1 MNKKSVIMFS
11 IFGAVR
17 VLICLPLIYIENRR
31 AYYNKWGELA
41 VLAETDERAKFII
54 ENEELYPQDILNIY
68 FSESDYLDFVYEYPF
83 HKDDYANMS
92 YTEKE
97 LNSDTVPALYM
108 IDSRWA
114 YEDNCRVR
122 VYGCAAVSISMASL
136 YLTHD
141 TCVDPVKI
149 MRYADDMGYIGIFGG
164 ITDEYTADLCKAFGL
179 NVKITRYSENR
190 EKTTHANFDDIKSIL
205 DNGHVIMAGMAGDT
219 FGVHAIIIKGY
230 SGDKLYIN
238 DPASPEKTEKMW
250 RFDDIEPELMYIYD
264 LYI

>member
-1 MNKKSVIMFS
+1 MNKKSIIMFS
-11 IFGAVR
+11 ILGVAI
-17 VLICLPLIYIENRR
+17 VLICFPLIHIESRR
-31 AYYNKWGELA
+31 AYYDKWGELA
-41 VLAETDERAKFII
+41 ALAETDERARFII
-54 ENEELYPQDILNIY
+54 ENEELYPQDILNLYYRKNDY
-68 FSESDYLDFVYEYPF
+68 FDFVYEYPF

-149 MRYADDMGYIGIFGG
+149 MRYADDMGCLLY
-164 ITDEYTADLCKAFGL
+164 TSDAADE
-179 NVKITRYSENR
+179 R
-190 EKTTHANFDDIKSIL
+190 
-205 DNGHVIMAGMAGDT
+205 
-219 FGVHAIIIKGY
+219 
-230 SGDKLYIN
+230 
-238 DPASPEKTEKMW
+238 
-250 RFDDIEPELMYIYD
+250 
-264 LYI
+264 